1 MKKLSSI
8 LLAFV
13 LLSFITSD
21 NPLTQKERKFATDLL
36 KDTQK
41 SLVKSFEGLSPEQL
55 NFKASDSTW
64 SVDGCIKHIA
74 VADKTLWS
82 AVEDALSKPANPE
95 KRADIKVTDEQL
107 VGFLE
112 NRTQKVKTMDMMKP
126 ENSPFKS
133 TEEALTSI
141 NESVKK
147 ISDFIDTTTQDMR
160 NHVVTLPFGTFD
172 AYQVTLIIG
181 SHTNRHTQQIDE
193 VKAQPAFPKN

>member
-1 MKKLSSI
+1 MKKLLSI
-8 LLAFV
+8 FTAFV

-21 NPLTQKERKFATDLL
+21 NTLSQKERKFAKDLL
-36 KDTQK
+36 TDTQK
-41 SLVKSFEGLSPEQL
+41 ALVKSFEGLSDEQM

-64 SVDGCIKHIA
+64 SVDGCVKHIA
-74 VADKTLWS
+74 IADKTLWG

-133 TEEALTSI
+133 NEEAMNSI

-147 ISDFIDTTTQDMR
+147 ITDFVDTTTQDMR

-172 AYQVTLIIG
+172 AYQVVLIIG
-181 SHTNRHTQQIDE
+181 SHTNRHTQQIEE
-193 VKAQPAFPKN
+193 VKSQAGFPKN